1 MESVTIVEVNP
12 YTFVSEVVKAIQQGF
27 YVESSNRGWLLETH
41 LKEINLYQNP
51 CKVFEEKELGEFII
65 SDYSAQNFLYELCSW
80 VGVGAKVD
88 IESLFWDITGVKSI
102 RGKLYLPADYSKE
115 QLSEQDWETFKSSV
129 RTIGI
134 TGRDRS
140 LMTNKYLQMSGQM
153 EKV

>member
-1 MESVTIVEVNP
+1 MESVTVVEVNP

-41 LKEINLYQNP
+41 LKEVNLYQNP
-51 CKVFEEKELGEFII
+51 CKVFEEKELGEFVI

-102 RGKLYLPADYSKE
+102 RGKLYLPAEYTKE
-115 QLSEQDWETFKSSV
+115 QLSELDWADFKEAVKSV
-129 RTIGI
+129 AGTH
-134 TGRDRS
+134 RDRT
-140 LMTNKYLQMSGQM
+140 LLTTRYLTLTGQL
-153 EKV
+153 

>member
-51 CKVFEEKELGEFII
+51 DKVFEEKELGEFII

-80 VGVGAKVD
+80 VAVGAKVD

-102 RGKLYLPADYSKE
+102 RGKLYLPAEYSKE
-115 QLSEQDWETFKSSV
+115 QLSELDWSDFKEAV
-129 RTIGI
+129 KTIGI
-134 TGRDRS
+134 TGRDRN
-140 LMTNKYLQMSGQM
+140 LMLTKYLQMTGQGD
-153 EKV
+153 

>member
-1 MESVTIVEVNP
+1 MESVTVVEVNP

-51 CKVFEEKELGEFII
+51 GKVFEEKELGEFVI

-80 VGVGAKVD
+80 VGIGAKVD

-102 RGKLYLPADYSKE
+102 RGKLYLPAEYTKE
-115 QLSEQDWETFKSSV
+115 QLSDMEWTEFKDAVRSV
-129 RTIGI
+129 AG
-134 TGRDRS
+134 TGRDRA
-140 LMTNKYLQMSGQM
+140 LLTTRYLTLTGQL
-153 EKV
+153 